1 MNQSKDV
8 RNIQK
13 KFKINK
19 AEEILLTQR
28 INKSGLTAS
37 EYIRQSVLHDNPVA
51 VIDKAN
57 IIIPQ
62 LADISSL
69 TNDLLDCDTLPPDQR
84 DIVNLIQKG
93 VLELWQSLSKENQE
107 SIRMQKT
114 IWLQKLHTFFVL
126 KPSCPTTGVAMDS

>member
-19 AEEILLTQR
+19 AEE

-93 VLELWQSLSKENQE
+93 VLELWQSLSK
-107 SIRMQKT
+107 
-114 IWLQKLHTFFVL
+114 
-126 KPSCPTTGVAMDS
+126 

>member
-13 KFKINK
+13 KFKIK
-19 AEEILLTQR
+19 
-28 INKSGLTAS
+28 KSELPAS

-93 VLELWQSLSKENQE
+93 VLELWQSLSK
-107 SIRMQKT
+107 
-114 IWLQKLHTFFVL
+114 
-126 KPSCPTTGVAMDS
+126 

>member
-19 AEEILLTQR
+19 TEEILLTQR
-28 INKSGLTAS
+28 INESGLTAS

-69 TNDLLDCDTLPPDQR
+69 ANDLLDCDTLPR
-84 DIVNLIQKG
+84 IKEILLTLFRKEFLNYGNL
-93 VLELWQSLSKENQE
+93 
-107 SIRMQKT
+107 
-114 IWLQKLHTFFVL
+114 
-126 KPSCPTTGVAMDS
+126 

>member
-28 INKSGLTAS
+28 INESGLTAS

-69 TNDLLDCDTLPPDQR
+69 ANDLLDCDTLPPDQR

-93 VLELWQSLSKENQE
+93 VLELWQSLSK
-107 SIRMQKT
+107 
-114 IWLQKLHTFFVL
+114 
-126 KPSCPTTGVAMDS
+126 

>member
-62 LADISSL
+62 LADISRDRKSTRL
-69 TNDLLDCDTLPPDQR
+69 NSSHTLA
-84 DIVNLIQKG
+84 
-93 VLELWQSLSKENQE
+93 S
-107 SIRMQKT
+107 RM
-114 IWLQKLHTFFVL
+114 
-126 KPSCPTTGVAMDS
+126 PSSA

>member
-19 AEEILLTQR
+19 SEEILLTQR
-28 INKSGLTAS
+28 INKSGLTSS
-37 EYIRQSVLHDNPVA
+37 EYIRQSILHDNPVT

-69 TNDLLDCDTLPPDQR
+69 TNDLLDCDNLPPDSK
-84 DIVNLIQKG
+84 DIIKLIQEG
-93 VLELWQSLSKENQE
+93 VYELWQSLSK
-107 SIRMQKT
+107 
-114 IWLQKLHTFFVL
+114 
-126 KPSCPTTGVAMDS
+126 

>member
-28 INKSGLTAS
+28 INESGLTAS

-57 IIIPQ
+57 IIILQ
-62 LADISSL
+62 LASL

-84 DIVNLIQKG
+84 NIANLIQKG
-93 VLELWQSLSKENQE
+93 VHELWQSLSK
-107 SIRMQKT
+107 
-114 IWLQKLHTFFVL
+114 
-126 KPSCPTTGVAMDS
+126 

>member
-28 INKSGLTAS
+28 INESGLTAS

-57 IIIPQ
+57 IIISQ

-69 TNDLLDCDTLPPDQR
+69 TNDLLDYDTLPPNQR

-93 VLELWQSLSKENQE
+93 VHELWQSLHK
-107 SIRMQKT
+107 
-114 IWLQKLHTFFVL
+114 
-126 KPSCPTTGVAMDS
+126 

>member
-69 TNDLLDCDTLPPDQR
+69 TNDLLDCDTLRGGMIGNFQTDVR
-84 DIVNLIQKG
+84 IIFMKF
-93 VLELWQSLSKENQE
+93 
-107 SIRMQKT
+107 
-114 IWLQKLHTFFVL
+114 LQFV
-126 KPSCPTTGVAMDS
+126 

>member
-19 AEEILLTQR
+19 AEER
-28 INKSGLTAS
+28 INESGLTAS

-93 VLELWQSLSKENQE
+93 VLELWQSLSK
-107 SIRMQKT
+107 
-114 IWLQKLHTFFVL
+114 
-126 KPSCPTTGVAMDS
+126 

>member
-28 INKSGLTAS
+28 INESGLTAS

-69 TNDLLDCDTLPPDQR
+69 TNDLLDCDTLQIKEILLTLFR
-84 DIVNLIQKG
+84 KEFLNYGNL
-93 VLELWQSLSKENQE
+93 
-107 SIRMQKT
+107 
-114 IWLQKLHTFFVL
+114 
-126 KPSCPTTGVAMDS
+126 

>member
-1 MNQSKDV
+1 MISSISVKEMLKINPSNIIDI

-28 INKSGLTAS
+28 INESGLTAS

-69 TNDLLDCDTLPPDQR
+69 TNDLLDCDTLLPDQR

-93 VLELWQSLSKENQE
+93 VLELWQSLSK
-107 SIRMQKT
+107 
-114 IWLQKLHTFFVL
+114 
-126 KPSCPTTGVAMDS
+126 

>member
-69 TNDLLDCDTLPPDQR
+69 TNEKQ
-84 DIVNLIQKG
+84 LIFHIIARPFFLSFCLFFLKS
-93 VLELWQSLSKENQE
+93 VL
-107 SIRMQKT
+107 
-114 IWLQKLHTFFVL
+114 
-126 KPSCPTTGVAMDS
+126 

>member
-1 MNQSKDV
+1 MSWYLCKSSLANTTLSSICS
-8 RNIQK
+8 RLATTI
-13 KFKINK
+13 KINK

-28 INKSGLTAS
+28 VNKSGLTAS

-69 TNDLLDCDTLPPDQR
+69 TNDFDLLDCDTLPPNQR

-93 VLELWQSLSKENQE
+93 VHELWKSLRKQN
-107 SIRMQKT
+107 
-114 IWLQKLHTFFVL
+114 
-126 KPSCPTTGVAMDS
+126 

>member
-8 RNIQK
+8 RNIQN

-28 INKSGLTAS
+28 INESGLTAS

-69 TNDLLDCDTLPPDQR
+69 TNDLLDYDTLPPNQR

-93 VLELWQSLSKENQE
+93 VHELWQSLHK
-107 SIRMQKT
+107 
-114 IWLQKLHTFFVL
+114 
-126 KPSCPTTGVAMDS
+126 